1 MTALRLVLSILSMP
15 RLQHFI
21 LMRRGGGGWFGSPA
35 LSGIPCIAVA
45 NWADV
50 GEYFGDDA
58 DI

>member
-1 MTALRLVLSILSMP
+1 MTALTLVPSVSSTP
-15 RLQHFI
+15 RLQRFI
-21 LMRRGGGGWFGSPA
+21 LMRRGGWWYGSPA

>member
-1 MTALRLVLSILSMP
+1 
-15 RLQHFI
+15 
-21 LMRRGGGGWFGSPA
+21 MRRGGGWYGSPA